1 MLHHHVTYRLPQGE
15 GYQVYVKWGKEVE
28 KKKKEDEEL
37 KEWHCFRT
45 RDGNNRKLS
54 RGKRV
59 LTVIKE
65 TRFK

>member
-1 MLHHHVTYRLPQGE
+1 MLYHHVTYRLTQGE

-28 KKKKEDEEL
+28 KKKEDEEL
-37 KEWHCFRT
+37 KEWHCFRA
-45 RDGNNRKLS
+45 RDGNDQKLS